1 MLETTHQV
9 LYVYIY
15 IYLSIYIYSCLLYDR
30 WSLDLDT
37 AEEFQRTGSF
47 QHVFFYHQPAH
58 DSPLTTALVLRNQ
71 TCFLPPAAALGW
83 ERRNA
88 ATPRPRRSWKVF
100 IMFPMD

>member
-1 MLETTHQV
+1 MTVGHLI
-9 LYVYIY
+9 LI
-15 IYLSIYIYSCLLYDR
+15 LLR
-30 WSLDLDT
+30 SSN
-37 AEEFQRTGSF
+37 APE
-47 QHVFFYHQPAH
+47 VFSTFFFNHQPAL